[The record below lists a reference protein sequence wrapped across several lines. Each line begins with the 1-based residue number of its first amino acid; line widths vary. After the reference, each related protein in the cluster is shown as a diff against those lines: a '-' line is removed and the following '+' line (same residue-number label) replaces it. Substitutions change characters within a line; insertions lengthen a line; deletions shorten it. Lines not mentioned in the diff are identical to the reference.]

1 MENLFGKYLRHG
13 ELIRLV
19 KFGITGVA
27 NTLVDYI
34 VFLLLVALGLNLYFS
49 QVCSFAA
56 GMLNSY
62 LINRRWTFQ
71 TKQRFFSLQIVKFVL
86 SNLSVLA
93 VSMILLKLFID
104 VAGWS
109 IPLAKLAAAFITMGV
124 NFLVSRL
131 WVFR

>member
-1 MENLFGKYLRHG
+1 MENFFQKYLCHG
-13 ELIRLV
+13 ELIKLV

-27 NTLVDYI
+27 NTLVDYV
-34 VFLLLVALGLNLYFS
+34 VFLLLVALGLNPYFS

-104 VAGWS
+104 MAWS

>member
-1 MENLFGKYLRHG
+1 MENFFQKYLRHD
-13 ELIRLV
+13 ELIKLV

-27 NTLVDYI
+27 NTLVDYV
-34 VFLLLVALGLNLYFS
+34 VFLLLVALGLDVYFS
-49 QVCSFAA
+49 QCCSFVA

-93 VSMILLKLFID
+93 VSMILLKLFMD
-104 VAGWS
+104 VVGWS
-109 IPLAKLAAAFITMGV
+109 IPLAKLAAVCITMGI

>member
-1 MENLFGKYLRHG
+1 MGNFFQKYLRHD
-13 ELIRLV
+13 ELIKLV

-27 NTLVDYI
+27 NTLVDYV
-34 VFLLLVALGLNLYFS
+34 VFLLLVALGLDVYFS
-49 QVCSFAA
+49 QCCSFVA

-93 VSMILLKLFID
+93 VSMILLKLFMD
-104 VAGWS
+104 VVGWS
-109 IPLAKLAAAFITMGV
+109 IPLAKLAAVCITMGI

>member
-1 MENLFGKYLRHG
+1 MGNFFQKYLRRD
-13 ELIRLV
+13 EFVKLV

-27 NTLVDYI
+27 NTFVDYV
-34 VFLLLVALGLNLYFS
+34 VFLLLVALGLDVYFS
-49 QVCSFAA
+49 QCCSFAA

-93 VSMILLKLFID
+93 VSMILLKLFMD
-104 VAGWS
+104 VVGWS
-109 IPLAKLAAAFITMGV
+109 IPLAKLAAACITMGI

>member
-1 MENLFGKYLRHG
+1 MENFFQKYLRRD
-13 ELIRLV
+13 ELIKLV
-19 KFGITGVA
+19 KFGMTGVA
-27 NTLVDYI
+27 NTLVDYV
-34 VFLLLVALGLNLYFS
+34 VFLLLVALGLDVYFS
-49 QVCSFAA
+49 QCCSFVA

-93 VSMILLKLFID
+93 VSMILLRLFMD
-104 VAGWS
+104 VVGWS
-109 IPLAKLAAAFITMGV
+109 IPLAKLAAVCITMGI

>member
-1 MENLFGKYLRHG
+1 MENFFQKYLRHD
-13 ELIRLV
+13 ELIKLV
-19 KFGITGVA
+19 KFGITGLA
-27 NTLVDYI
+27 NTLVDYV
-34 VFLLLVALGLNLYFS
+34 VFLLLVALGLDVYFS
-49 QVCSFAA
+49 QCCSFVA

-93 VSMILLKLFID
+93 VSMILLKLFMD
-104 VAGWS
+104 VVGWS
-109 IPLAKLAAAFITMGV
+109 IPLAKLAAVCITMGI